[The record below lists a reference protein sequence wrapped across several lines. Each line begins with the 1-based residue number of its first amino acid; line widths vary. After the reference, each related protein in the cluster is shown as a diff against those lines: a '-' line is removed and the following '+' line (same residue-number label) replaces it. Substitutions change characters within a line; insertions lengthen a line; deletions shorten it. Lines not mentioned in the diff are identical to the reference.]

1 MKKSLLISLV
11 AFVSM
16 AFCVGVY
23 AGVSDVK
30 SSHGEAIEVEMQGR
44 GACTMPNCKCPKF
57 NQRPG
62 YYQCWCGHQSFNHK

>member
-1 MKKSLLISLV
+1 V

-57 NQRPG
+57 N
-62 YYQCWCGHQSFNHK
+62 